1 MQKVCITLW
10 INFQKQAN
18 NWNWARPEEQEISI
32 ISKVLGVPLEGKSL
46 PGSSGTWA
54 GPHKDGSEDALSAP
68 QSAFVPVGVH
78 SLQDQDPVSPL
89 EG

>member
-1 MQKVCITLW
+1 MGQQLKLSM
-10 INFQKQAN
+10 
-18 NWNWARPEEQEISI
+18 ARG
-32 ISKVLGVPLEGKSL
+32 KRNLYHFKGLGVPLEGKSL

-54 GPHKDGSEDALSAP
+54 GPHEDGGEDALSVP
-68 QSAFVPVGVH
+68 QSALVPVRVH